1 MMLLSLRMLGT
12 WTVARLDIRSAR
24 GATAVEY
31 SIFVGLIAAVMILA
45 VVFLGR
51 ETYKNF
57 QCPTDRGCSP

>member
-1 MMLLSLRMLGT
+1 MFQSFRMLAK
-12 WTVARLDIRSAR
+12 WTVARFDIRSAR

-31 SIFVGLIAAVMILA
+31 AIFVGLIAAVMILA

-57 QCPTDRGCSP
+57 QCPTDRGCLP